1 MTPYRLPTL
10 WHRTVG
16 PLPANPA
23 RWRWAAASRIG
34 TSHLKAGTRKQD
46 AYVVRVPRPE
56 ALCVVVADGAG
67 SSSHG
72 GEGASLV
79 CRMLSAAICGRIA
92 KHTGLPSEDEIHE
105 WLDAIRDRLALVAE
119 KRGLTKRQFAST
131 LVALVVFG
139 DELLTLQIGD
149 SALVARKAGQWEA
162 ICWPENG
169 EFAATTYFVTDDP
182 EPRLRIT
189 RKTARDYDAFAAFS
203 DGIDSIALHHANQ
216 EPHARFFD
224 PMIKPID
231 QASERGRLAGLSDA
245 LGRYLDGPAICDR
258 TDDDKTLVLVSR
270 G

>member
-1 MTPYRLPTL
+1 M
-10 WHRTVG
+10 
-16 PLPANPA
+16 
-23 RWRWAAASRIG
+23 
-34 TSHLKAGTRKQD
+34 
-46 AYVVRVPRPE
+46 
-56 ALCVVVADGAG
+56 CVVVSDGAG

-79 CRMLSAAICGRIA
+79 CRMLSTAICDWIA
-92 KHTGLPSEDEIHE
+92 NHDGLPPDDQIHE
-105 WLDAIRDRLALVAE
+105 WLDAVRDRLALVAE
-119 KRGLTKRQFAST
+119 NRGLTKRQFAST
-131 LVALVVFG
+131 LIALVVVG
-139 DELLTLQIGD
+139 DELLALQIGD

-182 EPRLRIT
+182 EPRLQIT
-189 RKTARDYDAFAAFS
+189 RKTAGDYDAFAAFS

-224 PMIKPID
+224 PMIKPVD
-231 QASERGRLAGLSDA
+231 QAAERGRLASLSTA